1 MKEKTEN
8 IKSYTDEKD
17 ANIQIYKDATYQA
30 VCSLVTIPTHHFHEI
45 YQHIYNHNIYVPTSL
60 FYEKFEQ
67 RSDLWSRKIQS
78 DPSLDARTG
87 AILIVSKRKG
97 MTRKTF
103 FKGLKIGVTTKK
115 FSRFDAAASFSVMNV
130 WRRREESKS
139 VWTEFPYSLPPI
151 LCVNCRWMI
160 EICWFCLIFAWLW
173 CKLIYRQS
181 KWTKKSSE
189 RFKPICGNVFHVL
202 QQEKIILTNDAGYAP
217 PPIFWAAVI

>member
-45 YQHIYNHNIYVPTSL
+45 YQHIYNHNIL
-60 FYEKFEQ
+60 FYE
-67 RSDLWSRKIQS
+67 S

-139 VWTEFPYSLPPI
+139 V
-151 LCVNCRWMI
+151 
-160 EICWFCLIFAWLW
+160 
-173 CKLIYRQS
+173 
-181 KWTKKSSE
+181 
-189 RFKPICGNVFHVL
+189 
-202 QQEKIILTNDAGYAP
+202 
-217 PPIFWAAVI
+217 